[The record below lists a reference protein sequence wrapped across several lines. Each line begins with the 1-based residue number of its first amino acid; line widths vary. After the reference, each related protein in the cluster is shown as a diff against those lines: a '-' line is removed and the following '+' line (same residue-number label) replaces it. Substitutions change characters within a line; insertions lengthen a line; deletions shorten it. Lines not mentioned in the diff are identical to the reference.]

1 MISRKFLKNVNNTL
15 LKQFENIQKIDEKH
29 IYIFA
34 IVVYIIFV
42 IVVKPVS
49 VIEMAKLPVIQVGVL
64 GLCVY
69 IFNSDPMMSL
79 LLGTAFI
86 ITLSTST
93 TLLSK
98 KLPIIRSKEGFTTKE
113 STDSYEDEN
122 LTSSDPNEGTTNDDT
137 DSYDEDIQDDEEEE
151 DEEEEEDSSE
161 EESSDEDD
169 DDEDEEDDDDDEDD
183 EDEEEVID
191 SFRGST
197 IINKNSINDTFK
209 NLHDAIHNLEN
220 YINVNDK
227 K

>member
-15 LKQFENIQKIDEKH
+15 LKQFENIKKIDEKH

-137 DSYDEDIQDDEEEE
+137 DSYDEEDEDDEEEE
-151 DEEEEEDSSE
+151 DEEEEEESSE
-161 EESSDEDD
+161 EESSDEDEDD
-169 DDEDEEDDDDDEDD
+169 DDEDEEDDDDEDDED

-191 SFRGST
+191 SSRGST

-209 NLHDAIHNLEN
+209 NLHDPYTI
-220 YINVNDK
+220 
-227 K
+227 